1 LLHLDNGFN
10 EFSGGSLW
18 AGPPLALG

>member
-10 EFSGGSLW
+10 EFSGGPLW